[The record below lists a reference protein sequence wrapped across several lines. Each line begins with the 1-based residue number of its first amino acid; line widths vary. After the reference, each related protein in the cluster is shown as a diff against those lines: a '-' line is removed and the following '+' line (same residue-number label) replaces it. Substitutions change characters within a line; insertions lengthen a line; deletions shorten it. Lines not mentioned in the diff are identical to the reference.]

1 MDLDGIGF
9 HTLRSERAESLAD
22 SLKTGKSI
30 LVRQG
35 TIILTKAC
43 NLDCSYCNS
52 KERKGKTFNYEE
64 LESIVTD
71 WKMHGCEFI
80 HFTGGEATLLSCLP
94 DIVNYASSRGIKTSL
109 TSNGT
114 AQPELYQELIAS
126 GMVNMRISLDFN
138 SDIADH
144 YSGKK
149 GAFEKT
155 VKSINAIAEKKGQAF
170 NLTINTCVWKD
181 NLPLLPEIIRD
192 FIALGVDDIKLMPVR
207 QWRDELAAECK
218 EEYERKILPEVIK
231 LLPDGKYPLLRFR
244 LPKLLTDTVSGF
256 SSARMPKRCYL
267 MLEERCIDH
276 ESYYPCFI
284 YYQES
289 GEPIGSI
296 SEPIKEQKTKII
308 SFALRQ
314 SVKNKICMRNCADAT
329 NLFNCYVEDL
339 LEK

>member
-9 HTLRSERAESLAD
+9 HTLRSERAESLAN

-43 NLDCSYCNS
+43 NLDCKYCNS
-52 KERKGKTFNYEE
+52 KERKGKAFTQAE
-64 LESIVTD
+64 LEDIIKD
-71 WKMHGCEFI
+71 WSHHGCEFI
-80 HFTGGEATLLSCLP
+80 HFTGGEATLLGFLP
-94 DIVNYASSRGIKTSL
+94 ETVRYASSLGIKTSL

-114 AQPELYQELIAS
+114 ARPELYQELIAN

-138 SDIADH
+138 SDIADY

-155 VKSINAIAEKKGQAF
+155 ISSIKAIAEKKGQSF

-181 NLPLLPEIIRD
+181 NLPLLPEIIKD

-218 EEYERKILPEVIK
+218 EEYERKILPKIIK

-296 SEPIKEQKTKII
+296 AESLGEQKTKII
-308 SFALRQ
+308 DFALRQ
-314 SVKNKICMRNCADAT
+314 SVKNEICRRNCADAT

-339 LEK
+339 LET